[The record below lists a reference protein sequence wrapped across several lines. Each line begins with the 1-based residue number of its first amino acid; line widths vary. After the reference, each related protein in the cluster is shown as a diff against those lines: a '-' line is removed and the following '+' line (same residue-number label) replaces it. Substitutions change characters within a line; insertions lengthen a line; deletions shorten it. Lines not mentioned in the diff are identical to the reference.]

1 MEDSF
6 KTEII
11 SPEEIIF
18 SDNTK
23 IVEIPSYEG
32 NMSILK
38 NHISI
43 IAFLKPGIVKVE
55 KDNGELENFFV
66 KDGTVE
72 FLNNT
77 LLLLS
82 DSIKNMKNLSKEFID
97 NLCKKTEDRLSEE
110 DVNDQERYALNHQ
123 LDTLKDIK
131 L

>member
-97 NLCKKTEDRLSEE
+97 NLCQKTEDRLSEE

>member
-6 KTEII
+6 KIEIV
-11 SPEEIIF
+11 SPEKIIF
-18 SDNTK
+18 SDNVK
-23 IVEIPSYEG
+23 MVEIPSYEG
-32 NMSILK
+32 NMGILK

-43 IAFLKPGIVKVE
+43 ISFLKPGIVKVE

-97 NLCKKTEDRLSEE
+97 NLCQKTEDRLSEE

>member
-1 MEDSF
+1 MVSL
-6 KTEII
+6 
-11 SPEEIIF
+11 
-18 SDNTK
+18 K
-23 IVEIPSYEG
+23 I
-32 NMSILK
+32 
-38 NHISI
+38 
-43 IAFLKPGIVKVE
+43 
-55 KDNGELENFFV
+55 FFV

-110 DVNDQERYALNHQ
+110 DVNDQERYTLNHQ

>member
-32 NMSILK
+32 NMSILR

-43 IAFLKPGIVKVE
+43 ITFLKPGIVKVE

-110 DVNDQERYALNHQ
+110 DVNDQERYTLNHQ

>member
-32 NMSILK
+32 NMSILR

-43 IAFLKPGIVKVE
+43 ITFLKPGIVKVE

-97 NLCKKTEDRLSEE
+97 NLCQKTEDRLSEE
-110 DVNDQERYALNHQ
+110 DVNDQERYTLNHQ

>member
-38 NHISI
+38 DHISI
-43 IAFLKPGIVKVE
+43 ITFLRPGIIKVE
-55 KDNGELENFFV
+55 KNDGSLENFFV
-66 KDGTVE
+66 EDGTVE
-72 FLNNT
+72 FFNNT
-77 LLLLS
+77 LIILS
-82 DSIKNMKNLSKEFID
+82 SSAENTKDLTKNFLD
-97 NLCKKTEDRLSEE
+97 NLNKITHDRLANKEIS
-110 DVNDQERYALNHQ
+110 DQDRYTLNHK
-123 LDTLKDIK
+123 LDTIK
-131 L
+131 EISI

>member
-32 NMSILK
+32 NMSILR

-43 IAFLKPGIVKVE
+43 ITFLKPGIVKVE

>member
-32 NMSILK
+32 NMSKLK

-97 NLCKKTEDRLSEE
+97 NLCQKTEDRLSEE

>member
-11 SPEEIIF
+11 SPEKIIF
-18 SDNTK
+18 SDNAK

-38 NHISI
+38 NHIPI
-43 IAFLKPGIVKVE
+43 IAFLKPGIVKIE
-55 KDNGELENFFV
+55 KDNGELNNFFV

-82 DSIKNMKNLSKEFID
+82 DSIINTKNLSKEFID
-97 NLCKKTEDRLSEE
+97 NLCQKTEDRLSEE

>member
-110 DVNDQERYALNHQ
+110 DVNDQERYTLNHQ

>member
-32 NMSILK
+32 NMSILR

-43 IAFLKPGIVKVE
+43 ITFLKPGIVKVE
-55 KDNGELENFFV
+55 KDNGELENFF
-66 KDGTVE
+66 
-72 FLNNT
+72 
-77 LLLLS
+77 
-82 DSIKNMKNLSKEFID
+82 
-97 NLCKKTEDRLSEE
+97 C
-110 DVNDQERYALNHQ
+110 
-123 LDTLKDIK
+123 
-131 L
+131 

>member
-82 DSIKNMKNLSKEFID
+82 DSIISIKNLSKEFID
-97 NLCKKTEDRLSEE
+97 NLNKETEDRLKKD
-110 DVNDQERYALNHQ
+110 DVTDQDRYVLNHQ
-123 LDTLKDIK
+123 LDILKNIR

>member
-32 NMSILK
+32 NMSILR

-43 IAFLKPGIVKVE
+43 ITFLKPGIVKVE

-97 NLCKKTEDRLSEE
+97 NLCQKTEDRLSEE

>member
-11 SPEEIIF
+11 SPEKIIF
-18 SDNTK
+18 SDNAK

-38 NHISI
+38 NHIPI
-43 IAFLKPGIVKVE
+43 IAFLKPGIVKIE
-55 KDNGELENFFV
+55 KDNGELNNFFV

-82 DSIKNMKNLSKEFID
+82 DSIINTTNLSKEFID
-97 NLCKKTEDRLSEE
+97 NLSKETEERLNKE
-110 DVNDQERYALNHQ
+110 DVTDQDRYVLNHQ
-123 LDTLKDIK
+123 LDVLKDIR